1 MNEEPNINI
10 VQLSLSIARKE
21 QINNIPTEELEKLP
35 SISHI
40 CRCLLVNIMTDFGY
54 SFADIDIDNLENSA
68 RYLTKIVVQG
78 EIKTPNELSFLRSK
92 NFLYGVPENF
102 DQRCFSDSILFCSDG
117 YNLAKNEK
125 GDTFLFGHTID
136 GYSKD
141 IHLQLIT
148 IINEI
153 IQSAL

>member
-78 EIKTPNELSFLRSK
+78 EIKPRTNYRF
-92 NFLYGVPENF
+92 
-102 DQRCFSDSILFCSDG
+102 
-117 YNLAKNEK
+117 
-125 GDTFLFGHTID
+125 
-136 GYSKD
+136 
-141 IHLQLIT
+141 
-148 IINEI
+148 
-153 IQSAL
+153 

>member
-1 MNEEPNINI
+1 MNEKPNINI

-21 QINNIPTEELEKLP
+21 QINNIPTGELEKLP
-35 SISHI
+35 SIGHI

-117 YNLAKNEK
+117 YNLAKNEYDSNSPLFDA
-125 GDTFLFGHTID
+125 DT
-136 GYSKD
+136 YSD
-141 IHLQLIT
+141 DVYNYHGNNSQYEQ
-148 IINEI
+148 NG
-153 IQSAL
+153 IQ